1 MKKLL
6 RQTCALIC
14 AAALAGQAFDAS
26 AEIEI
31 KEVDNYFEGFDNVA
45 TGKDQLAIGWHRIPD
60 ITNLGTI
67 DTYRVEGIGG
77 MDDERSTNSQV
88 FSVQYQ
94 ETWDDESGASYKTD
108 DIILT
113 PEVKGHVEFF
123 LKYKGRPANYNT
135 WKPSVNIYKCTD
147 NLDFTYSKGE
157 EIVIDPVTIPTD
169 SWVKVSL
176 DVADWTILGLRL
188 ENVYF
193 DSFSATT
200 ARIPQVQYLQMTG
213 FTCLDGTTVYTDEKG
228 NADIHFSIKVT
239 NRGNIPI
246 SKDQEDFSI
255 ELQNGMTTVNTFPV
269 GEDMQ
274 PGDVVE
280 FKFTQPWKLKKITEA
295 ETLNLQCVENISR
308 HASSTALTIR
318 VEVFAPILGI
328 TLDGAEVKDFI
339 DLKTFDGEK
348 KLPLELTNL
357 GGKELNITAITLP
370 ENVKTDITAPLTIV
384 PGAKVPATLTVSAS
398 GAVAGNIV
406 IESDGIKPSPS
417 NIHYY
422 GASVPEGTCVATF
435 DGKKLPA
442 RWMLEK
448 KDAWIGNDRMGEAM
462 RSATS
467 ASSAGKII
475 SPLMSFGE
483 GGKVTMSLGRWAT
496 WTESK
501 LTVYTSE
508 DRVNW
513 TEVAKISSKDEN
525 MAFPA
530 TQLEF
535 AAYEVPIPAGNKYI
549 GVEGLYAN
557 IDNLTGGKTVE
568 VDKDLYIHGLTADV
582 KGMVNYPMTAT
593 LSLQNLGTADIAADG
608 YKAELFINDEK
619 VGEATALPALSN
631 TAEKASEIA
640 FTYTPHK
647 AVEAGKLMAVVTVG
661 DYTAHSAALDVTV
674 EAEKI
679 NATKL
684 VGSFNANRS
693 GSYIPMRTG
702 DNNSYSEFIY
712 TAEQLGLAA
721 GDKIAKIGFPYT
733 IAADRV
739 ADKNVRIYMQL
750 TDTEK
755 TLRPEAGKAFDTSDM
770 NTVYDATVTLK
781 KTTPDGTFDKY
792 ALLDFALN
800 EPFAYDGRNLRII
813 VETKSSAFIASEF
826 LNFAGGN
833 TIYFSSDNAINLATC
848 SPELFTALPV
858 AVLTLDKEAVAVVG
872 KVTDDKEAPV
882 AGAEVSLTSGD
893 VIYAATTADDGAFAA
908 SIMQSALS
916 YDITLAA
923 HGFKDMAI
931 PSAVYATA
939 TDLGTLAMTPNAV
952 DASTIAVTVAQTNA
966 SMTWA
971 PVVPGSLDEAVAYD
985 IYLDGNKVKEGL
997 TETQYT
1003 FEDLAEGNHKAGI
1016 VAVFAPA
1023 DVATAPAESDFK
1035 VEIQTS
1041 LDDIDAAL
1049 TSVTAADGKLIVT
1062 SPVKALATVYA
1073 ANGMIVSEEQLAPAA
1088 PTTLAVTPG
1097 IYLVKVTTDLT
1108 TQTTKVAVK

>member
-6 RQTCALIC
+6 RETCALVC
-14 AAALAGQAFDAS
+14 AVALAGQAFDAS

-67 DTYRVEGIGG
+67 DTYRVEGLGG
-77 MDDERSTNSQV
+77 MDDERSVNSQV

-94 ETWDDESGASYKTD
+94 ETWDDESGVSYKTD
-108 DIILT
+108 DLILT
-113 PEVKGHVEFF
+113 PELKGHVEFF
-123 LKYKGRPANYNT
+123 LKYKGRAESYNT

-147 NLDFTYSKGE
+147 NFDFTYSKGE
-157 EIVIDPVTIPTD
+157 EIVIDPVSIPTD

-228 NADIHFSIKVT
+228 NADLHFSIKVT

-255 ELQNGMTTVNTFPV
+255 ELQNSMTTVGTFPIGV
-269 GEDMQ
+269 DMQ
-274 PGDVVE
+274 PGDVTE

-295 ETLNLQCVENISR
+295 EVLNLQCVENISR
-308 HASSTALTIR
+308 HASSTALAVR

-328 TLDGAEVKDFI
+328 TLDGAEVKDYI
-339 DLKTFDGEK
+339 DLKTFEGDK
-348 KLPLELTNL
+348 KLALEFANL
-357 GGKELNITAITLP
+357 GGKELNITSLTLP
-370 ENVKTDITAPLTIV
+370 ENVKTDATMPLSIAPR
-384 PGAKVPATLTVSAS
+384 AKVPVTFTITAS
-398 GAVAGNIV
+398 GAVAGNIE
-406 IESDGIKPSPS
+406 IESDGIAPSPS
-417 NIHYY
+417 KIHYY
-422 GASVPEGTCVATF
+422 GASVPGGTCVATF

-442 RWMLEK
+442 RWMLEN

-467 ASSAGKII
+467 ASTAGKLI

-501 LTVYTSE
+501 LTVYTSD

-513 TEVAKISSKDEN
+513 TEVAKVSSKDEN
-525 MAFPA
+525 TAFPA
-530 TQLEF
+530 TQWEF
-535 AAYEVPIPAGNKYI
+535 AAYEVPVPAGDRYI
-549 GVEGLYAN
+549 AVEGLYAN
-557 IDNLTGGKTVE
+557 IDNLTGGKAVE
-568 VDKDLYIHGLTADV
+568 VDKDLYIHGFTADA

-593 LSLQNLGTADIAADG
+593 LSLQNLGASDLAAAD
-608 YKAELFINDEK
+608 YTAQIFIDGEK
-619 VGEATALPALSN
+619 VGEATALPSLSN
-631 TAEKASEIA
+631 SAEKASEIA
-640 FTYTPHK
+640 FTFTPHK
-647 AVEAGKLMAVVTVG
+647 AVEAGKLTAVVAVG
-661 DYTAHSAALDVTV
+661 DYEAHSAALDVCV

-679 NATKL
+679 NATKV
-684 VGSFNANRS
+684 VGTFNADRS
-693 GSYIPMRTG
+693 GSNIPMHTG

-712 TAEQLGLAA
+712 TAGQLGLAA
-721 GDKIAKIGFPYT
+721 GDKIAGIGFPYT

-755 TLRPEAGKAFDTSDM
+755 TLRPEAGKAFDTADM
-770 NTVYDATVTLK
+770 TKVYDGTVTLT
-781 KTTPDGTFDKY
+781 KTTPDGTFGKY
-792 ALLDFALN
+792 ALLDFALD
-800 EPFAYDGRNLRII
+800 ESFAYDGRNLRVI

-833 TIYFSSDNAINLATC
+833 TVYTSSDNAINLATC
-848 SPELFTALPV
+848 SPELLMALPV

-882 AGAEVSLTSGD
+882 SGAKVSLTSGD
-893 VIYAATTADDGAFAA
+893 VIYAATTADDGSFAA
-908 SIMQSALS
+908 SVMQSALS
-916 YDITLAA
+916 YTLAVAA
-923 HGFKDMAI
+923 HGFKDMEL
-931 PSAVYATA
+931 PTAVYAAA
-939 TDLGTLAMTPNAV
+939 TDLGALAMTPNVV
-952 DASTIAVTVAQTNA
+952 DASGLAVTVTDATA
-966 SMTWA
+966 LMTWRA
-971 PVVPGSLDEAVAYD
+971 VVPGSLDESVTYD
-985 IYLDGNKVKEGL
+985 IYLDGNKVKEGV
-997 TETQYT
+997 TEPAYT
-1003 FEDLAEGNHKAGI
+1003 FEDLEAGDHKAGV

-1023 DVATAPAESDFK
+1023 GVATAPAEADFS
-1035 VEIQTS
+1035 VVLTS
-1041 LDDIDAAL
+1041 LGNVASTLA
-1049 TSVTAADGKLIVT
+1049 SVAVTDGKIIVT
-1062 SPVKALATVYA
+1062 SPVEARAEVYS
-1073 ANGMIVSEEQLAPAA
+1073 ANGMMIDEKQLDAGATATVAA
-1088 PTTLAVTPG
+1088 APG
-1097 IYLVKVTTDLT
+1097 IYLVTVTTDTDTLT
-1108 TQTTKVAVK
+1108 AKVVVR